1 MKTRGYGWAL
11 LALVLAGTV
20 AGSVVLGGCAAEPK
34 DARAVFERSAQAS
47 EGLEGEHMVL
57 DVDASMVLASGAS
70 QADGTRMS
78 TTQVEIPLGLSF
90 DGDMKTNEALHG
102 TFSTETDISA
112 ILGMAGA
119 PSADGRIA
127 TESELYAELDDKNMT
142 FYMNVADDSEGWKKT
157 SIKLGSS
164 RRNLLAGA
172 DASDEFFDHAK
183 MEKDDDAYVVSLDL
197 RDFMADPAIRKEA
210 LKDVE
215 GDKRERFEK
224 SLDAVEGTAEY
235 RFDAKTGYLTEV
247 KLDDVEL
254 SMAIPA
260 TQGDMEI
267 RFSGDATVKFSK
279 FNEVDTKKV
288 TVPSFVKDSATE
300 PQTDEGAAGLLDS
313 GGMYPGLVAA
323 TVMPQLLA
331 A

>member
-1 MKTRGYGWAL
+1 MKTRGYGRAL

-20 AGSVVLGGCAAEPK
+20 AGSVALGGCAREPK
-34 DARAVFERSAQAS
+34 DAREVFERSAQAS

-57 DVDASMVLASGAS
+57 DVDASMVIAAGAA
-70 QADGTRMS
+70 QADGAPTS
-78 TTQVEIPLGLSF
+78 TTQVEIPLAMSF
-90 DGDMKTNEALHG
+90 EGDMKTNEAIHG
-102 TFSTETDISA
+102 TLSTETDISA

-119 PSADGRIA
+119 PTADGRIA

-142 FYMNVADDSEGWKKT
+142 FYMNVADDSEGWKKA
-157 SIKLGSS
+157 SVKLDSS

-215 GDKRERFEK
+215 GEKRERFEK
-224 SLDAVEGTAEY
+224 SLDEVKGTVEY

-247 KLDDVEL
+247 ELEDMSL
-254 SMAIPA
+254 SMTADTGGTGSNI
-260 TQGDMEI
+260 EI
-267 RFSGDATVKFSK
+267 RFSGDVTVEFSK
-279 FNEVDTKKV
+279 FNEVDTKQVK
-288 TVPSFVKDSATE
+288 VPSFVKDSATE
-300 PQTDEGAAGLLDS
+300 LQGGEGANNLLGS
-313 GGMYPGLVAA
+313 GSMYPGLVAA
-323 TVMPQLLA
+323 PVMP
-331 A
+331 